1 MGKGNL
7 QDKFINK
14 EKYDKIQQVV
24 EETRWPLTTIERKR
38 KIDGGYKTQKMS
50 PQ

>member
-14 EKYDKIQQVV
+14 EKYDKYNKLSKK
-24 EETRWPLTTIERKR
+24 TRWSPTTIEK
-38 KIDGGYKTQKMS
+38 KKNED
-50 PQ
+50 

>member
-14 EKYDKIQQVV
+14 EKYDKYNKLSKK
-24 EETRWPLTTIERKR
+24 TRWPPTTIKGKKE
-38 KIDGGYKTQKMS
+38 D
-50 PQ
+50 